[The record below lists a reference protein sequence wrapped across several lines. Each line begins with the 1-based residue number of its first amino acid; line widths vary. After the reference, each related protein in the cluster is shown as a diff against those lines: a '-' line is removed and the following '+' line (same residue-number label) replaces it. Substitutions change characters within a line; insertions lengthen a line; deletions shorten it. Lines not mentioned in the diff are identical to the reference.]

1 MHCSSL
7 TAGLLAL
14 FALSTQTLGKST
26 RIPRHNNVEQIPMGN
41 NAPLNE
47 PETAK
52 RPTEETVIHHTVT
65 KTRYEFEFVTA
76 TTTSTT
82 TTTKTATLGPYYTAL
97 PEFGVVMKGPPLEIP
112 RRKSRTCNATAC
124 AVCRLQYGCQDE
136 REMWCVVIPKNSMLL
151 CLMLINESVYSAM
164 RSHIALVR
172 IRPYMYCSGQ
182 RYGLRGELAPAS
194 PRSVIVCAA
203 LSKLHLISVRF

>member
-41 NAPLNE
+41 NAPLHE

-52 RPTEETVIHHTVT
+52 RPTENTVIHHTVT

-76 TTTSTT
+76 TTTS

-97 PEFGVVMKGPPLEIP
+97 PEFGVVMKGPPLEVP

-124 AVCRLQYGCQDE
+124 AVCRLQYGCLDE
-136 REMWCVVIPKNSMLL
+136 REMWCVLIPKNTMFL
-151 CLMLINESVYSAM
+151 CLMLINESVYPAIL
-164 RSHIALVR
+164 SHIALVR
-172 IRPYMYCSGQ
+172 NGTYLHTVLRSEIRTTG
-182 RYGLRGELAPAS
+182 RAS
-194 PRSVIVCAA
+194 TSV
-203 LSKLHLISVRF
+203 S

>member
-26 RIPRHNNVEQIPMGN
+26 RIPRHNNIEQIPMGN
-41 NAPLNE
+41 HAPLHE

-76 TTTSTT
+76 TTTS

-136 REMWCVVIPKNSMLL
+136 REMWCVLISKNSMLL

-172 IRPYMYCSGQ
+172 NIPYMQCSGQ

-194 PRSVIVCAA
+194 PRSAIVCAA
-203 LSKLHLISVRF
+203 LSKLHLISVRS